1 MEYVEITPWW
11 QTALYAVDGGLAILT
26 VMLLVAYIVAFRKNK
41 SEN

>member
-11 QTALYAVDGGLAILT
+11 QTTLYAVDGGLAILT

>member
-1 MEYVEITPWW
+1 MNLVKRAGVYRK
-11 QTALYAVDGGLAILT
+11 LAILT